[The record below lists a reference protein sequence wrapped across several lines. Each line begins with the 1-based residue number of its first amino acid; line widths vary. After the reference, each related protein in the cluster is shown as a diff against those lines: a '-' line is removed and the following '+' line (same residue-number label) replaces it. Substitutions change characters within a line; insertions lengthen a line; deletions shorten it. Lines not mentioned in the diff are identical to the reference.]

1 MTTFKMMM
9 LAAAAAIPGTVALV
23 APASAQ
29 IGGIA
34 VADPNA
40 AVAQSNAWK
49 AAATQIQST
58 YKTQIDAAEARRR
71 SIATELQPLYT
82 KFEADQRANVA
93 EATLRT
99 QAAAIQAKETAGNQE
114 IGRLTAPAQRA
125 QAYAIEQIQAQL
137 SAAVQAAVTR
147 KNVQLL
153 LRPDAAMFAQPAAN
167 ITADVTTELNRLVPS
182 VNSTPPANWQPGQQ
196 GAAGGAP
203 AAAAPAATTPAR
215 PNTGR

>member
-1 MTTFKMMM
+1 MKTFKMMM
-9 LAAAAAIPGTVALV
+9 LAAAAAVPGTVAFV

-29 IGGIA
+29 VA

-49 AAATQIQST
+49 AAAAQIQTT

-71 SIATELQPLYT
+71 AIAAELQPLYQ

-99 QAAAIQAKETAGNQE
+99 QANAIQTKETAGNQE
-114 IGRLTAPAQRA
+114 ISRLTGPAQRA
-125 QAYAIEQIQAQL
+125 QAYVIEQIQVQL
-137 SAAVQAAVTR
+137 PAAVQAAVTR
-147 KNVQLL
+147 KNIQVL
-153 LRPDAAMFAQPAAN
+153 LRPDAVAFAQPTAN
-167 ITADVTTELNRLVPS
+167 ITPDVTTELNRLVPS
-182 VNSTPPANWQPGQQ
+182 VNAAPPANWQPGQQ
-196 GAAGGAP
+196 GG
-203 AAAAPAATTPAR
+203 AAPAAGTAPAPAR